1 MSLKCGDII
10 DVVKKLAPEN
20 LQEKWDNSGLNV
32 GDRETSV
39 KKILFALDAVDSVID
54 EAIEN
59 DVDMI
64 ITHHPMLLFVDLKNI
79 TTDSEV
85 GRRIYK
91 LIRNNISLYCA
102 HTSLDV
108 AYGGTN
114 DVLSNLIELSDIE
127 ILQETKAEKV
137 FKVATYVPFDS
148 VDNVRKAMGDSGCGH
163 IGNYSHCTFSSEGKG
178 QFKPLEGTNPY
189 IGETGVIETVNEIK
203 IETVVNEKN
212 LSKVIKVIND
222 SHPYEEPA
230 IDIIPMEIKGEK
242 QGIGRIGN
250 IKPEMTFIEFS
261 KFVKNKLGLDSMRI
275 TGDENKIV
283 KRCALC
289 TGAGTDFFN
298 IAKSKGADV
307 YITGDVKF
315 HEAQKALSMG
325 LCLIDGTHYA
335 TENIAVPVM
344 AEYVKNAV
352 ENKGEK
358 VEIIISKF
366 NGQTFKN
373 I

>member
-203 IETVVNEKN
+203 IENVVNETN
-212 LSKVIKVIND
+212 VSKVIKVINCN
-222 SHPYEEPA
+222 HLYEEPA
-230 IDIIPMEIKGEK
+230 INIMTKEYKCEK
-242 QGIGRIGN
+242 PGKERSGI
-250 IKPEMTFIEFS
+250 E
-261 KFVKNKLGLDSMRI
+261 KNEEKMR
-275 TGDENKIV
+275 KI
-283 KRCALC
+283 
-289 TGAGTDFFN
+289 
-298 IAKSKGADV
+298 
-307 YITGDVKF
+307 
-315 HEAQKALSMG
+315 
-325 LCLIDGTHYA
+325 
-335 TENIAVPVM
+335 
-344 AEYVKNAV
+344 
-352 ENKGEK
+352 
-358 VEIIISKF
+358 
-366 NGQTFKN
+366 
-373 I
+373 